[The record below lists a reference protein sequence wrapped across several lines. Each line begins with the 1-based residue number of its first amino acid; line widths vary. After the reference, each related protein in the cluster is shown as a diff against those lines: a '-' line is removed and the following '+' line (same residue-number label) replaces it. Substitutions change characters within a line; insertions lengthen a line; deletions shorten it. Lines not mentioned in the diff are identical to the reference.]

1 MVKKRKSLGSAGEL
15 QAQPKASMFSLLDH
29 KSTALVPRPH
39 SSSSHLV
46 EKKPIKM
53 EPDAIEWSEIES
65 KNRDLLNK
73 VVLEEMRRRGLKDYR
88 KDKDQRAKSV
98 MPAGEEVLE
107 VAVLG
112 EEREQWRKWEAE
124 RKEYKGVFH
133 HTVKAAAFALRHD
146 GFSEVT
152 IVAERMKNTND
163 PMPGS
168 RGSLPPGFLL
178 LLLLPRYPCRR
189 HRPFLLFLITVPIF
203 LYWRRRPSHVGGP
216 QEVEHCRAAPLIR
229 QEVPHSPLPLPLS
242 RLHLDPRP

>member
-152 IVAERMKNTND
+152 IVAERMRRAVD
-163 PMPGS
+163 
-168 RGSLPPGFLL
+168 LL
-178 LLLLPRYPCRR
+178 LSA
-189 HRPFLLFLITVPIF
+189 FLDD
-203 LYWRRRPSHVGGP
+203 GGKAVDVAR
-216 QEVEHCRAAPLIR
+216 QMVEG
-229 QEVPHSPLPLPLS
+229 
-242 RLHLDPRP
+242 